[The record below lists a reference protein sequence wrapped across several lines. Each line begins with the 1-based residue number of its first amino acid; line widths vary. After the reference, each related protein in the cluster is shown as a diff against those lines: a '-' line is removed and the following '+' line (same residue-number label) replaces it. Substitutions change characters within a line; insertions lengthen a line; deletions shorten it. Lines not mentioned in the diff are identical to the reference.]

1 MADQPD
7 RIQWHLGFYGAAEL
21 ELRANADDLIFIQ
34 EHSLSKEPL
43 RADLLIIRKKP
54 EVQIV
59 NEIGKIFRGYN
70 IIEYKSPDDGLTID
84 DFFKTAAYACLYKSL
99 GQTVDQY
106 PGDDI
111 TVSLFREAY
120 PRELFAALRSS
131 GRRIE
136 KHFPGI
142 YYVTGSVMFD
152 TQIVVMSELDR
163 DSHSPLRILS
173 RGADRADIRR
183 FLEESSALAAPG
195 DRNNADAVL
204 QVSISANRSLYDD
217 LRKED
222 IMCEALED
230 LMKDVIEERVNE
242 AVNEAVSQAVKLN
255 TDQVT
260 KRVTEEKDR
269 EMAVKLLRQ
278 GMSLNTIADLIGRS
292 KDVILQWV
300 SPASQV

>member
-1 MADQPD
+1 
-7 RIQWHLGFYGAAEL
+7 
-21 ELRANADDLIFIQ
+21 
-34 EHSLSKEPL
+34 
-43 RADLLIIRKKP
+43 
-54 EVQIV
+54 
-59 NEIGKIFRGYN
+59 
-70 IIEYKSPDDGLTID
+70 
-84 DFFKTAAYACLYKSL
+84 
-99 GQTVDQY
+99 
-106 PGDDI
+106 
-111 TVSLFREAY
+111 
-120 PRELFAALRSS
+120 
-131 GRRIE
+131 
-136 KHFPGI
+136 
-142 YYVTGSVMFD
+142 MFD
-152 TQIVVMSELDR
+152 TQIVVMSELER
-163 DSHSPLRILS
+163 NSHSPLRILS

-242 AVNEAVSQAVKLN
+242 AVKLN

-260 KRVTEEKDR
+260 KRVAEEKDR
-269 EMAVKLLRQ
+269 EMAVKLLGQ